1 MTGAGQ
7 KYAGLWA
14 FLGAAAAAPI
24 AYLSMAPCGLTC
36 GGCPLGGACFVP
48 TPLVLGAVVIGKLAQ
63 KKLGKGAGEGQ
74 LFDSE
79 DSELD
84 DLESTEF
91 LE

>member
-1 MTGAGQ
+1 VTGAGQ

-24 AYLSMAPCGLTC
+24 AYLSMAPCGLAC

-63 KKLGKGAGEGQ
+63 KKLGKGATEDEVFD
-74 LFDSE
+74 LEDSE
-79 DSELD
+79 DD
-84 DLESTEF
+84 DFE
-91 LE
+91 